1 MSISRTK
8 VNALVD
14 DDGSGAVGTQWAKA
28 RVVDIYDDIDAY
40 VGPFGTWQTRAYA
53 GGNYT
58 ANGSMT
64 WGVDSGDIVKEAF
77 RRFEKSLIFQFNF
90 GTTTVGGTPNT
101 DLEILLPLG
110 LIASGVNNGWLYYI
124 ENATH
129 GQGLIQI
136 SASGTKIRLLKN
148 SFANWTALTNLV
160 TVIGRVELETTT

>member
-1 MSISRTK
+1 MALTALAPTPAAGGGTRLEWWQQILAA
-8 VNALVD
+8 VNTA
-14 DDGSGAVGTQWAKA
+14 GS
-28 RVVDIYDDIDAY
+28 
-40 VGPFGTWQTRAYA
+40 WQTRTFA

-64 WGVDSGDIVKEAF
+64 WTVDSGDIIKEGF
-77 RRFEKSLIFQFNF
+77 RRFEKTLIYQFNF
-90 GTTTVGGTPNT
+90 GTTTVGGTLNT

-110 LIASGVNNGWLYYI
+110 LAASGVNNGWLYYI

-136 SASGTKIRLLKN
+136 TASGTKLRLLKTG
-148 SFANWTALTNLV
+148 FANWTAQTNLT